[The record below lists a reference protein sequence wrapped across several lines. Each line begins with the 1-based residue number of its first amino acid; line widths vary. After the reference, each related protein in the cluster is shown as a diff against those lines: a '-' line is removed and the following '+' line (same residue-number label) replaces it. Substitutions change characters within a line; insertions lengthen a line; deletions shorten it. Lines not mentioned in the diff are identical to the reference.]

1 MLDFINILLLLSSPV
16 AAAEP
21 VNAKKIILKEERY
34 EISRNVDELKNNL
47 ADNEKKPIKELIY
60 TKRSNLMEE

>member
-1 MLDFINILLLLSSPV
+1 MSSPV

-21 VNAKKIILKEERY
+21 VDAKKILLKEERY

-47 ADNEKKPIKELIY
+47 TENEKK
-60 TKRSNLMEE
+60 ND